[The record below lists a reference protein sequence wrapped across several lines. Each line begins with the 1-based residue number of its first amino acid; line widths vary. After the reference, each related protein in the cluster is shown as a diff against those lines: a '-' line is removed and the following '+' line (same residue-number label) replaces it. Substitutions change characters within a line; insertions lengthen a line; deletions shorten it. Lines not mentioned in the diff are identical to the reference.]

1 MGHKIHP
8 KGLRLGYTQDWQ
20 SRWFAPK
27 NMPALIMEDFQIRQI
42 VESRFVLAAVSSV
55 GIERAGSFLRVNIHT
70 ARPGVVIGKKGADIE
85 ALRKDLEA
93 LTGSKTFVNVIEIK
107 NPETDAKLVAQSIAF
122 QIEKRAHYGAA
133 MKKAIEK
140 ALSSK
145 ALGIKIMVGGRLGG
159 AEIARTEWKREGRVP
174 LHTLCADIDYGTY
187 EADTVSGK
195 IGIKVW
201 IFKKTHF
208 AKSPKEI
215 LNELRKHREMQEGT
229 VAEGAVEAPVAPAAD
244 DVAAKK
250 RVALKKAT
258 PRRETK

>member
-1 MGHKIHP
+1 
-8 KGLRLGYTQDWQ
+8 
-20 SRWFAPK
+20 
-27 NMPALIMEDFQIRQI
+27 
-42 VESRFVLAAVSSV
+42 
-55 GIERAGSFLRVNIHT
+55 
-70 ARPGVVIGKKGADIE
+70 
-85 ALRKDLEA
+85 
-93 LTGSKTFVNVIEIK
+93 
-107 NPETDAKLVAQSIAF
+107 
-122 QIEKRAHYGAA
+122 
-133 MKKAIEK
+133 
-140 ALSSK
+140 
-145 ALGIKIMVGGRLGG
+145 
-159 AEIARTEWKREGRVP
+159 

-258 PRRETK
+258 PKRETK